1 MSRPSLKISTAAIS
15 KSTKRARGSWVGSR
29 SKPSSVATQMP
40 SATRRFT
47 RLTNAFSKKIENH
60 THPVALF
67 AMYHN
72 FVRIHKT
79 LRTTPAVAAGAT
91 NRRWEIGDIVGVLE
105 IGRQAMPANRDQ
117 YEKKTRDEI
126 IAKLYEIKR
135 ISASIDAA
143 AKAGQPLPIAAK
155 EFLKKISIAIAEC
168 QSVVDEHA
176 PRRPIF

>member
-1 MSRPSLKISTAAIS
+1 
-15 KSTKRARGSWVGSR
+15 
-29 SKPSSVATQMP
+29 
-40 SATRRFT
+40 
-47 RLTNAFSKKIENH
+47 
-60 THPVALF
+60 
-67 AMYHN
+67 MYHN

-79 LRTTPAVAAGAT
+79 LRTTPAVAAGVT
-91 NRRWEIGDIVGVLE
+91 NRRWEIGDIVGVLA
-105 IGRQAMPANRDQ
+105 IMRQAMPANQDE

-143 AKAGQPLPIAAK
+143 AKAGRPLPIAAN

-176 PRRPIF
+176 HGDRFSDITLRTVSKALKEMHHSIDSLTLHAAMENIRSQK